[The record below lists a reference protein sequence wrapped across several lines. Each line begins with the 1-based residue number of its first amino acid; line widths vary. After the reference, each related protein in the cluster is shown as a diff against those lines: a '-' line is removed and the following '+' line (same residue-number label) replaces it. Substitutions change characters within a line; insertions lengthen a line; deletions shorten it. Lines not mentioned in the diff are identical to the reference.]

1 MGKYVIK
8 KTPTGFNFQLKAGN
22 GEPILVSEVYT
33 TLKAAQAGCESVR
46 KAASEANIEDQTLQK
61 PEAKTCPKF
70 EIYADKA
77 GKIRFRLKARNGE
90 NIGASEPYNS
100 KQSCKNGIDS
110 VKRNADSPVIDP
122 VEA

>member
-8 KTPTGFNFQLKAGN
+8 KTATGFNFQLKAGN
-22 GEPILVSEVYT
+22 GEPILASEVYT
-33 TLKAAQAGCESVR
+33 TLKAAQGGCESVK
-46 KAASEANIEDQTLQK
+46 KAAPVANIEDQTVQAPVK
-61 PEAKTCPKF
+61 QSCPKF

-77 GKIRFRLKARNGE
+77 GKIRFRLIARNGE

-110 VKRNADSPVIDP
+110 VKRNADSPVFDP
-122 VEA
+122 AE

>member
-8 KTPTGFNFQLKAGN
+8 KTATGFNFQLKAGN
-22 GEPILVSEVYT
+22 GEPILASEVYSS
-33 TLKAAQAGCESVR
+33 LKAAQNGCEAVR
-46 KAASEANIEDQTLQK
+46 KAAPAANIEDQTLQN
-61 PEAKTCPKF
+61 PEPQKCPKF
-70 EIYADKA
+70 EIYTDKA
-77 GKIRFRLKARNGE
+77 GKIRFRLKAVNGE

-122 VEA
+122 QD